1 MIWERTISTLGG
13 FVCLSVIFARVGMG
27 RNGTYRD
34 TAFVKISSW
43 DVMLVYLL
51 TPLLVEIEV
60 KGRISRRTRRG
71 DDVDVVD

>member
-1 MIWERTISTLGG
+1 
-13 FVCLSVIFARVGMG
+13 MG